1 MAMQRRSAR
10 GISKSEP
17 FVIRFDPKTKYLV
30 ELAAR
35 AQRRSASSFIEQAVV
50 ESLKAVEIE
59 LPGGGIGALATM
71 GALLWD
77 VDDADRFVNLATLA
91 PTLLTFDEQVR
102 WKLVNETF
110 RYWKGGFE
118 DGPETR
124 ARLRRFVWLF
134 HIGVAHDYTAKQ
146 LADALEGNEALR
158 KELSALKKESD
169 GSVANWLDDTQGSTL
184 KHLPAKNAKTKAK
197 G

>member
-50 ESLKAVEIE
+50 EALKTVEVE
-59 LPGGGIGALATM
+59 LPSDGSVPLATM
-71 GALLWD
+71 GTAFWD
-77 VDDADRFVNLATLA
+77 VDDADRFVILATLA

-118 DGPETR
+118 DSPETR
-124 ARLRRFVWLF
+124 ARLRRFAWLF
-134 HIGVAHDYTAKQ
+134 HIAVAHDYTAKQ
-146 LADALEGNEALR
+146 LADALKGDEVLR
-158 KELSALKKESD
+158 EELSDLKKESD
-169 GSVANWLDDTQGSTL
+169 GSVASWLDDTGGSTPE
-184 KHLPAKNAKTKAK
+184 HLPARKAKTKSK